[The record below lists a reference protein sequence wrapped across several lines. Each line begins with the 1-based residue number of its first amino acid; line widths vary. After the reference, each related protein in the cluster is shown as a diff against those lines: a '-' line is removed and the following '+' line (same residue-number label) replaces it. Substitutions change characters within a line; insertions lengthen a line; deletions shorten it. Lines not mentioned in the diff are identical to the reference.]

1 MVSSP
6 VNTKMLEN
14 LRKLDVYF
22 DCANPSCEWLSI
34 KSNHNLGRVDI
45 NAAHVLRIPQEELN
59 QLKRIHLKQHCPNIE
74 VPGFSD
80 PLVAR
85 YGRTDN
91 LWIRKRRI
99 ELTSGTRKKTR
110 HQPETRMDAHDRMSV
125 PQYLDQPTDPSHD
138 QSRVNS
144 SYKFEHN
151 RSILRD
157 MFGDMPQPVPYLAVE
172 CMIIRFNFMM

>member
-1 MVSSP
+1 M
-6 VNTKMLEN
+6 
-14 LRKLDVYF
+14 
-22 DCANPSCEWLSI
+22 
-34 KSNHNLGRVDI
+34 GRVDI
-45 NAAHVLRIPQEELN
+45 NAAHVLCIPQEELD
-59 QLKRIHLKQHCPNIE
+59 QLKRRHLKKHCPNIE
-74 VPGFSD
+74 VPGFND

-99 ELTSGTRKKTR
+99 EPTSGLRKKAR

-138 QSRVNS
+138 QSTVNS

-157 MFGDMPQPVPYLAVE
+157 AFGDMLEHMAYFWIQMHDYK
-172 CMIIRFNFMM
+172 I